1 MPSSATIDYEDN
13 PTPRPLKR
21 ARKGS
26 IATSKPPTE
35 SEEHN
40 FVNNSPV
47 DHIFIADGVA
57 SKKPGGK
64 KVRLGL
70 YSNLYAP

>member
-1 MPSSATIDYEDN
+1 MAPSATIDYEHN
-13 PTPRPLKR
+13 LSPRPLKR

-26 IATSKPPTE
+26 ISTSKPPAE
-35 SEEHN
+35 SEEHH
-40 FVNNSPV
+40 FVNNPQV

-64 KVRLGL
+64 KVRLDL
-70 YSNLYAP
+70 YPKFYSP

>member
-1 MPSSATIDYEDN
+1 MAPSATIDYEDN
-13 PTPRPLKR
+13 PSPRPLKR

-26 IATSKPPTE
+26 ISTSKPPTE
-35 SEEHN
+35 SEEHH
-40 FVNNSPV
+40 FVNNPPV

-64 KVRLGL
+64 KVRLD
-70 YSNLYAP
+70 LYAKLYPP

>member
-1 MPSSATIDYEDN
+1 MPPSATIDYEDN
-13 PTPRPLKR
+13 PSPRPLKR

-26 IATSKPPTE
+26 IGTSIPPTE
-35 SEEHN
+35 SEKHD

-47 DHIFIADGVA
+47 DHIFIADGVT
-57 SKKPGGK
+57 SKKQGGK